1 MKKLKKNKLNFLLFS
16 ALALTTGAVLTVVS
30 CTAENVI
37 PSGKE
42 LKINKKVNSIE
53 LSQNEFDVLKPA
65 SQNGV
70 VTEQVK
76 TILDKVFNGIDA
88 TNVSQISFVLNESE
102 TKIIIKPIEGYYFE
116 GKLSSLDVLYTVKT
130 QNINIPITIKE
141 ITDKM
146 VEKDIQNI
154 LGDVVTD
161 KVASLNKL
169 FGGITKDNV
178 NFFSIQKIDD
188 SNNKPTNIKLNA
200 NEGYIFNNTEKSVI
214 SNKFLMDTEVTP
226 PPVGTTELKIGKRVN
241 TIEFSQNDFD
251 ILKGN
256 MGSITDITKPIIDKI
271 FTGIDSTNIS
281 KISFSLKETETMVVL
296 TPAKGYHFEG
306 NFSVLEVSYI
316 IASKDK
322 VNIAVSAKTI
332 TEKIQETDIQNILG
346 SVESNKISS
355 LNKLFTGIDNNNIK
369 FFNTEKV
376 DVGGKTTNI
385 KLVAIQGYIFNNTA
399 ATLTSNSFTI
409 DSGVVPPIIDKKLNV
424 TVKKAVEGA
433 PLTFPDLRIIY
444 RGDSTAEEKLPIL
457 NKVFDGITLDNIN
470 YIKSDYTAA
479 KTQII
484 ITTKLDYTFSDGS
497 SRLESVTFPE
507 AQDLLI
513 PVVPKTG
520 NITFTDQ
527 DAEDMISK
535 NNDVKLAAL
544 SKVFDGLNKDN
555 IKGITEPK
563 LGNTR
568 NTVFIYKQP
577 GYLFPENKHNIES
590 NRVTGISEL
599 VYIQPV
605 QYPSGIYKEDFTN
618 ILDPK
623 ISRQEKIHIFLKFFQ
638 PESGWVDEFDS
649 VNIKSISNDKITLEA
664 KKGFIF
670 LVKGGKNVYEITSN
684 SVTSFATAPKFLN
697 IGLVPKTKSIT
708 STDIAD
714 LNNPTK
720 KLGVLN
726 KYFTNVTAANI
737 DHFSVSVN
745 TPKTILSLRAN
756 TGYSLGQ
763 FIQRSTLDSWW
774 NLPEKGTNPTTG
786 ANPVQQWMPRQQN
799 EVEAAPNWNAEN
811 LDASNRPFKWLSSTP
826 QRPTVFPTL
835 NKEEQQVVDFYKDT
849 TARITSPVWIGE
861 DEYAES
867 GTVWYYPKPDWD
879 KTNDW
884 TYFGTNIHVITNN
897 LTKTKLNSSTQKP
910 VHGWYLKEDQK
921 HKDITFS
928 FHRDKDASENS
939 LSDLYFADVS
949 KGEIELV
956 DLALNTSPNYDINGK
971 NRNML
976 DFAVIRVKT
985 IGRHFNNTPFDIGKH
1000 INKNKTLNYDWIDTE
1015 AEFKEIFEN
1024 IEDLTFYIG
1033 GYPDGFWTIKSY
1045 ARNQFWVP
1053 QTSTLPIKSGTK
1065 WYTDPKLSDLD
1076 AVKLGGINGG
1086 EEWYSMSN
1094 SLMFP
1099 HFPIGHGGSGS
1110 LVTILHKG
1118 VVRPVGIFWGEFA
1131 GNDFSNQ
1138 NLIRIAGADL
1148 FYTPNYFFK
1157 SQTESALSYN
1167 FTKVKTAK

>member
-1 MKKLKKNKLNFLLFS
+1 MKKLNKNIKNVLFFS
-16 ALALTTGAVLTVVS
+16 ASILTMGTVLTVIS

-37 PSGKE
+37 PGGKE

-53 LSQNEFDVLKPA
+53 LSQNEFQILKSV

-88 TNVSQISFVLNESE
+88 TNVSQISFVLNEAE

-116 GKLSSLDVLYTVKT
+116 GKLSSLDVLYTVKSENK
-130 QNINIPITIKE
+130 NIAVTIKE

-154 LGDVVTD
+154 LGNVVTD

-178 NFFSIQKIDD
+178 SFFSIQKIDD

-200 NEGYIFNNTEKSVI
+200 NVGYIFNNTEKSVI

-251 ILKGN
+251 TLKRN
-256 MGSITDITKPIIDKI
+256 MGSITDVTKPIIDKI

-296 TPAKGYHFEG
+296 TPVKGYHFEG

-322 VNIAVSAKTI
+322 VNIVISPKAI
-332 TEKIQETDIQNILG
+332 TEKISNQDIQNILG
-346 SVESNKISS
+346 SVDSQKITS
-355 LNKLFTGIDNNNIK
+355 LNKLFTGVNN
-369 FFNTEKV
+369 
-376 DVGGKTTNI
+376 TNI
-385 KLVAIQGYIFNNTA
+385 KLFSIKKIDNADKTISIELTANEGNIFNNTSQIII
-399 ATLTSNSFTI
+399 SNKFAL
-409 DSGVVPPIIDKKLNV
+409 DSGVVPPIVDKKLNI
-424 TVKKAVEGA
+424 TIKSAVEGA

-444 RGDSTAEEKLPIL
+444 RGDTTAEEKLPIL
-457 NKVFDGITLDNIN
+457 SKVFNGITLDNIQH
-470 YIKSDYTAA
+470 IKSDYTAA
-479 KTQII
+479 KTQIFLE
-484 ITTKLDYTFSDGS
+484 TRLDYTFPDGS
-497 SRLESVTFPE
+497 SRLDSITFPV
-507 AQDLLI
+507 AQEVFI
-513 PVVPKTG
+513 PVVLKTG
-520 NITFTDQ
+520 NITFTDK
-527 DAEDMISK
+527 DAEDMTSK
-535 NNDVKLAAL
+535 NNDIKLAAL

-555 IKGITEPK
+555 IRGITEPK

-568 NTVFIYKQP
+568 NTVFIYPQP
-577 GYLFPENKHNIES
+577 GYLFPDNKKHIES

-599 VYIQPV
+599 IYIQPI

-618 ILDPK
+618 ILDPN

-684 SVTSFATAPKFLN
+684 TVTSFATAPKFLN
-697 IGLVPKTKSIT
+697 IGLVPKTKPIT

-726 KYFTNVTAANI
+726 KYFTNVTTANMNN
-737 DHFSVSVN
+737 FSVSVN
-745 TPKTILSLRAN
+745 APKTILSLRVN
-756 TGYSLGQ
+756 NGYSLGQ
-763 FIQRSTLDSWW
+763 FIQRNTLDSWW

-826 QRPTVFPTL
+826 QKPNVFPTL

-849 TARITSPVWIGE
+849 TARITSPVWVDGV
-861 DEYAES
+861 EYAES

-884 TYFGTNIHVITNN
+884 TYFATNIHVITNN
-897 LTKTKLNSSTQKP
+897 LTKTKLPTSTQKP
-910 VHGWYLKEDQK
+910 VHGFYLREDDQHKEIK
-921 HKDITFS
+921 FS
-928 FHRDKDASENS
+928 FLRGDATEGS
-939 LSDLYFADVS
+939 LSDLYWADVS

-956 DLALNTSPNYDINGK
+956 DLALNTSPDYDVNKK

-976 DFAVIRVKT
+976 DFAIIRVKT
-985 IGRHFNNTPFDIGKH
+985 IGRNYFGVPFDINKH
-1000 INKNKTLNYDWIDTE
+1000 INKNKNLNYDWIDTE

-1033 GYPDGFWTIKSY
+1033 GYPSGFWTIKSY
-1045 ARNQFWVP
+1045 TRNQFWVP

-1065 WYTDPKLSDLD
+1065 WYTDPNLSQYD

-1099 HFPIGHGGSGS
+1099 NFPMGGGSSGS
-1110 LVTILHKG
+1110 VVTILHKG

-1131 GNDFSNQ
+1131 ANDFNNK
-1138 NLIRIAGADL
+1138 NLIPMAGADL

-1157 SQTESALSYN
+1157 SQTDSAPGYN